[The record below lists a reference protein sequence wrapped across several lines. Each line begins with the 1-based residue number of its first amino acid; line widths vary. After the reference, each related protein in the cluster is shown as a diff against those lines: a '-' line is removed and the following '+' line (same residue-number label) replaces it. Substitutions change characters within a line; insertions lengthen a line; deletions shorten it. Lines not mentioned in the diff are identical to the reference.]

1 MCIPGGE
8 QALGFFD
15 VRCQRQCA
23 CGGGGGGV
31 QIPGERAGVWHGAQ
45 KPSGGVGYCLGEVKV
60 AAARR

>member
-1 MCIPGGE
+1 MR
-8 QALGFFD
+8 LRFFD
-15 VRCQRQCA
+15 ARCQRQCA
-23 CGGGGGGV
+23 CGGGV